1 MVILLESV
9 TRKNNVIC
17 HFHDSTTE
25 FRLPMEV
32 LYVILCH
39 VITGQGGASSWSG
52 PPSKECVWVKLLS
65 KPPTQEQTPHV
76 LSTT

>member
-1 MVILLESV
+1 MVILLVSV
-9 TRKNNVIC
+9 TRKNKVIC

-39 VITGQGGASSWSG
+39 VMGVLTGQGGPSFWSG
-52 PPSKECVWVKLLS
+52 LQARSACG
-65 KPPTQEQTPHV
+65 
-76 LSTT
+76 